1 MSNVSS
7 IFLVTTYLLIVYNAP
22 IPQGTLIVIIIF
34 FNTPIPQGSISCA
47 LLGYAGY
54 YTSMAM
60 FAWMTVMMVV
70 VMMKVMAI
78 YIL

>member
-1 MSNVSS
+1 MYAN
-7 IFLVTTYLLIVYNAP
+7 LE
-22 IPQGTLIVIIIF
+22 
-34 FNTPIPQGSISCA
+34 GSISCA
-47 LLGYAGY
+47 VLGYAGY

-70 VMMKVMAI
+70 MMMKVMAI